1 MTSTL
6 PAAPAARDIDD
17 TSLDPAA
24 STGAVLLGGYP
35 AKQCPTRTHND
46 FHPDVPAPATLPEAV
61 LRRMADG
68 NVFEDEVTLLL
79 ADALGERCT
88 VIVYGDHRADKPRRI
103 AETLAAMD
111 AGVEVIL
118 GGQLPD
124 DAQGS
129 RTGSPDVLI
138 RAAVSGAHAT
148 YLPADIKHHSTLKSG
163 PRGQALVSGLGDGF
177 TRTQVPGWSHMTT
190 HRVGDAMQLAHY
202 SRMLQ
207 AIGRHPGE
215 DLLAGAILGTSDFT
229 ALIANRYG
237 FVWYDLTIPTEKVW
251 GPDGAVK
258 RSILDCY
265 DTEFAVRVDIATTA
279 RAGGPSSV
287 RGYGKS
293 ECGECPYARWCAT
306 EAGPEDASFA
316 IRTGM
321 VTDREWDYLHDNGLG
336 TITALAQTQAT
347 GALADGYAAAAV
359 HLNTPERR
367 FAALTRRARMH
378 RDGILFERTGAAP
391 AVVVPVA
398 DVEIDF
404 DVEWHPTDGF
414 VYQWGARVR
423 YNSDEGTATYA
434 PTVVSFDPLD
444 EPTAHALADRFFAW
458 MEAFV
463 AEQENLGRTVAIY
476 HWTSPETTR
485 ATRALGGERAERLFA
500 GRFLDLKRFMEDHY
514 FARDGF
520 SLKVVAPA
528 LGFEWDAR
536 DAGGATSVVKIE
548 QARAGVEPAAS
559 AARQWLLTYNE
570 DDCAAQAAIRDGLHA
585 YTHAAHIP
593 G

>member
-1 MTSTL
+1 MTSTF
-6 PAAPAARDIDD
+6 PAAPDTHGDIA
-17 TSLDPAA
+17 TSGEVAE
-24 STGAVLLGGYP
+24 VLLGGYP

-46 FHPDVPAPATLPEAV
+46 FHPDVPDPDPLPDAV
-61 LRRMADG
+61 LRRMAEG
-68 NVFEDEVTLLL
+68 VVFEDEVTDLLV
-79 ADALGERCT
+79 AALGQECV

-103 AETLAAMD
+103 AETIAAME
-111 AGVEVIL
+111 AGVPVIV

-124 DAQGS
+124 DHDGS

-138 RAAVSGAHAT
+138 RASEAGRDAT
-148 YLPADIKHHSTLKSG
+148 YLPADIKHHSTLKPG
-163 PRGQALVSGLGDGF
+163 VRGQALVSGLGDGF
-177 TRTQVPGWSHMTT
+177 TRTPVPGWSHMTS
-190 HRVGDAMQLAHY
+190 HRVGDAIQLAHY
-202 SRMLQ
+202 TRMLQ
-207 AIGRHPGE
+207 AIGRHPG
-215 DLLAGAILGTSDFT
+215 DHLLAGAILGTSDFT
-229 ALIANRYG
+229 DLTGQRYG
-237 FVWYDLTIPTEKVW
+237 FVWYDLTALTEKTW
-251 GPDGAVK
+251 GPDGSVK
-258 RSILDCY
+258 RSILECY
-265 DTEFAVRVDIATTA
+265 DTEFARRVQIATDA
-279 RAGGPSSV
+279 RTGAEPTV
-287 RGYGKS
+287 RPFGKA
-293 ECGECPYARWCAT
+293 ECAECPYLRWCT
-306 EAGPEDASFA
+306 TQAGPDDASFA

-321 VTDREWDYLHDNGLG
+321 VTDREWEYLHSHALG
-336 TITALAQTQAT
+336 TIDALAAT
-347 GALADGYAAAAV
+347 IPTGPLADGYVAAAV

-367 FAALTRRARMH
+367 FATLTRRARMH
-378 RDGILFERTGAAP
+378 RDSILFERIGAAP

-404 DVEWHPTDGF
+404 DVEWHPSDGF

-423 YNSDEGTATYA
+423 HNSDEATATYA

-444 EPTAHALADRFFAW
+444 AHSAQALADRFFAW
-458 MEAFV
+458 METFV
-463 AEQENLGRTVAIY
+463 AEQEEAGRTVAIY

-528 LGFEWDAR
+528 LGFHWQAP

-548 QARAGVEPAAS
+548 EARAGVEPAAS
-559 AARQWLLTYNE
+559 AAREWLLTYNE

-585 YTHAAHIP
+585 YTHTAHIP